1 MTVLIAGGGIGGL
14 TLALSLHQIG
24 IPCRIFESVS
34 ALKPLGVGI
43 NVLPHAVRELIELGL
58 LERLDAS
65 GVRTKELAFFSKH
78 GKPIWSEPRGL
89 EAGYKW
95 PQFSIHRGT
104 LQQILL
110 DAVTE
115 RLGAANVLTS
125 HHLRDWTETSNGIRA
140 DFIDKATGQ
149 PVGSHDGSFLIAADG
164 IHSAI
169 REKLYPQEGPPLWN
183 GRILWRGITA
193 SDAFLSGRTMIMAG
207 HEVLKFVCYPI
218 SKHADADG
226 KFEINWVAERL
237 LDPSYKWRR
246 EDYNRTG
253 NLAEFLPQ
261 FEQWDFD
268 WLDVAGLIRNCP
280 QVYEYPLVDRDPV
293 SQWSFGRVTLIG
305 DAAHPMYPIG
315 SNGAS
320 QAILDARVLTREIL
334 AHGEMPAA
342 LQAYEAERRP
352 VTTDLVMLN
361 RRNGPEQVMQIVEER
376 APDGYDVVTDV
387 LSQQELEDIA
397 ANYKRVAG
405 FQVEGLNA
413 KPPIVTMPSPD
424 QLSSAG

>member
-1 MTVLIAGGGIGGL
+1 
-14 TLALSLHQIG
+14 
-24 IPCRIFESVS
+24 
-34 ALKPLGVGI
+34 
-43 NVLPHAVRELIELGL
+43 
-58 LERLDAS
+58 
-65 GVRTKELAFFSKH
+65 
-78 GKPIWSEPRGL
+78 
-89 EAGYKW
+89 
-95 PQFSIHRGT
+95 
-104 LQQILL
+104 
-110 DAVTE
+110 
-115 RLGAANVLTS
+115 
-125 HHLRDWTETSNGIRA
+125 
-140 DFIDKATGQ
+140 
-149 PVGSHDGSFLIAADG
+149 
-164 IHSAI
+164 
-169 REKLYPQEGPPLWN
+169 
-183 GRILWRGITA
+183 
-193 SDAFLSGRTMIMAG
+193 MIMAG

>member
-24 IPCRIFESVS
+24 VRCRIFESVS

-58 LERLDAS
+58 LDRLDAS

-78 GKPIWSEPRGL
+78 GKPIWSEPRGI

-115 RLGAANVLTS
+115 RLGAQNILTS
-125 HHLRDWTETSNGIRA
+125 HHLRDWTETSDGIRA
-140 DFIDKATGQ
+140 NFIDKATGL
-149 PVGSHDGSFLIAADG
+149 PAGSHDGALLVAADG

-169 REKLYPQEGPPLWN
+169 RDKLYPQEGPPLWN
-183 GRILWRGITA
+183 GRILWRGITT

-218 SKHADADG
+218 SKHADANG

-268 WLDVAGLIRNCP
+268 WLDVAGLIRNCR

-293 SQWSFGRVTLIG
+293 PQWTFGRVTLIG

-320 QAILDARVLTREIL
+320 QAILDARVVTREIL
-334 AHGEMPAA
+334 AHGETTAA

-352 VTTDLVMLN
+352 ATTDLVMLN

-376 APDGYDVVTDV
+376 APNGYEVVTDV

-413 KPPIVTMPSPD
+413 KPPIVTMPA
-424 QLSSAG
+424 AG